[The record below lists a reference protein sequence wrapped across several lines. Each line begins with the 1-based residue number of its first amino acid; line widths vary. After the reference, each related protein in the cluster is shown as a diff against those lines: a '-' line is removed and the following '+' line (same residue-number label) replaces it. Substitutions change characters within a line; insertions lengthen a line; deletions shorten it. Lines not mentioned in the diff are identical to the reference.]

1 MFYKQRYF
9 AVITKSESLNTASVL
24 PIESYIFYNGA
35 RFKMP
40 QIVQVKSPV
49 LAVVTDQT
57 GYVKARN
64 QAEKLSQKHGLTAA
78 DMPMAIQ
85 AMTIHP
91 EVREA
96 IRPGWIDTITGE
108 YHGLRDGDRSY
119 ETWHSVGSLA
129 TAKGLEKAFSRASR
143 EDSFMQTA
151 DDEWIA
157 IGKGNYNGQDVAR
170 IHLEDVRKGN
180 VPAAGTPYTI
190 FTLLDKDEAN
200 INVKG
205 QLTYDA
211 FMSDDRVLMV
221 AGSPDNREALAKML
235 FGRKEDGGEG
245 WSAIGSYHRI
255 KDASFGAQ
263 NKGRLVL
270 IDHHHFGL
278 VGYYYDMSKG
288 GRGRFVVVGAG
299 GAVRATHEN
308 QGFSAPRNAGVSEE
322 TASPSVVKPTL
333 EQAVIDS
340 PDADWLYGQ

>member
-1 MFYKQRYF
+1 M
-9 AVITKSESLNTASVL
+9 S
-24 PIESYIFYNGA
+24 
-35 RFKMP
+35 
-40 QIVQVKSPV
+40 QIVQIKSLV
-49 LAVVTDQT
+49 LAAVTDKI
-57 GYVKARN
+57 GSVKARKE
-64 QAEKLSQKHGLTAA
+64 ADKLASEHGLRVA
-78 DMPMAIQ
+78 DTPMAIQ
-85 AMTIHP
+85 AMANHP

-190 FTLLDKDEAN
+190 FTRLDKDEAN

-211 FMSDDRVLMV
+211 FMSDDRVLMI
-221 AGSPDNREALAKML
+221 AGSPDNRKALAKML

-245 WSAIGSYHRI
+245 WSTIGSYHRI
-255 KDASFGAQ
+255 NEVGFDTQA
-263 NKGRLVL
+263 KGRLVL
-270 IDHHHFGL
+270 ID
-278 VGYYYDMSKG
+278 
-288 GRGRFVVVGAG
+288 
-299 GAVRATHEN
+299 
-308 QGFSAPRNAGVSEE
+308 
-322 TASPSVVKPTL
+322 
-333 EQAVIDS
+333 
-340 PDADWLYGQ
+340 